1 MSHENQNDSSE
12 SDTAFMKRAHVL
24 AEKGRGYVSPNP
36 MVGAI
41 VVKDGKVVAEGYH
54 KAFGHAHAEVNALD
68 RAGDAALG
76 ATLYVT
82 LEPCNHIGKTGPCT
96 ERIYA
101 AGISRVVIATKDP
114 NPSVNGS
121 GINFLRSK
129 GIEVTEGLLERESRE
144 LNKGYIKHILT
155 GKPYVLLKLAQTLDG
170 RIATSTGHSKWVT
183 GEDSRSS
190 SHKLRSQFDAILVGI
205 GTVLADDPQLTVR
218 KAKGFSPKRIV
229 LDSQLRIPLDA
240 NVLADDSPNKTII
253 VTTNQASKEK
263 VARIVERGSIVL
275 VLDADERGWAPQSVL
290 WQKLGELGITSV
302 MVEGGSTVHTETLKH
317 GNADEI
323 VIFFAP
329 KLLGSGVN
337 AIGDLGIRNIN
348 SAIELQ
354 DVKVKRLNRDFMIS
368 ALFKKTSGDV

>member
-1 MSHENQNDSSE
+1 MSHENQNDVSE
-12 SDTAFMKRAHVL
+12 SDIAFMKRALTL
-24 AEKGRGYVSPNP
+24 AEKGRGHVSPNP
-36 MVGAI
+36 MVGA
-41 VVKDGKVVAEGYH
+41 VAVKDGKIVGEGYH
-54 KAFGHAHAEVNALD
+54 AAFSHAHAEVNALD
-68 RAGDAALG
+68 QAGDNALG

-82 LEPCNHIGKTGPCT
+82 LEPCNHTGKTGPCT
-96 ERIYA
+96 ERIYE
-101 AGISRVVIATKDP
+101 AGISRVVIATRDP
-114 NPSVNGS
+114 NPLVNGS

-129 GIEVTEGLLERESRE
+129 GITVTEGVLEQNSRE
-144 LNKGYIKHILT
+144 LNRGYIKHILT
-155 GKPYVLLKLAQTLDG
+155 GKPYILLKLAQTLDG

-183 GEDSRSS
+183 GEDSRTS

-218 KAKGFSPKRIV
+218 NARGFSPKRIV

-290 WQKLGELGITSV
+290 WQKLGELGITSI

-329 KLLGSGVN
+329 KLLGSGVD

-354 DVKVKRLNRDFMIS
+354 DLKVKRLNKDFMIS
-368 ALFKKTSGDV
+368 ALFKKTSGEV